1 MSDYCDGRTP
11 LIHMV
16 VGDASTRSIAEELTV
31 AASLNAYPNPAAN
44 NATISYSLNKSGNV
58 SIVVTDLM
66 GRVVMNME
74 QGNQTAGV
82 NYTVDVNTA
91 NLANGTY
98 FYTLNV
104 NGEKQT
110 KKFVVSK

>member
-1 MSDYCDGRTP
+1 
-11 LIHMV
+11 
-16 VGDASTRSIAEELTV
+16 
-31 AASLNAYPNPAAN
+31 
-44 NATISYSLNKSGNV
+44 
-58 SIVVTDLM
+58 
-66 GRVVMNME
+66 MNME

-82 NYTVDVNTA
+82 AYSVDVNTA

-98 FYTLNV
+98 FYTLSV